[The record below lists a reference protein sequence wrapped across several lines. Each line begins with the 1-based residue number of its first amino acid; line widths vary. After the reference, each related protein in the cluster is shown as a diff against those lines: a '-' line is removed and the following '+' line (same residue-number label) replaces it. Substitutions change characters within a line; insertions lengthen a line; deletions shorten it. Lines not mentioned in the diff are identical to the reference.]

1 MIYAA
6 FTVWLFGIVFLGVGV
21 FRVWTSV
28 AKPLWV
34 NWALLP
40 GTLVSEM
47 AYILG
52 CLITGGE
59 IRKAR
64 LLESPGSSGGGD
76 SGPATEANQRL
87 KVAGPIVASLL
98 AVLACMG
105 AILLVRRL
113 LGAPVMDTFLGGGLL
128 GPAELPKALP
138 AGWDALWAQLEGH
151 LALLRRMCETLGR
164 LEWLA
169 WRVPLFVYLS
179 ICFSVRLAPVGRDL
193 RATLAAL
200 VAVAGVVAAV
210 GALSDRFTNLLADDL
225 WPLVTYIWALL
236 LTLLALS
243 LLARGVVSLVQILA
257 GKAGRGNQ

>member
-28 AKPLWV
+28 ARPLWV

-87 KVAGPIVASLL
+87 KVLGPIVASLL

-105 AILLVRRL
+105 AILLVHRL
-113 LGAPVMDTFLGGGLL
+113 LGRPVIQAFILGDGWAGGVS
-128 GPAELPKALP
+128 ELPKALP
-138 AGWDALWAQLEGH
+138 AGWDALWAQLDRH
-151 LALLRRMCETLGR
+151 VALLRRMFETLGR

-225 WPLVTYIWALL
+225 WPLLTYVWALL
-236 LTLLALS
+236 LALLVLS
-243 LLARGVVSLVQILA
+243 GLIRGLVSLVQVLA
-257 GKAGRGNQ
+257 GKGSRA

>member
-64 LLESPGSSGGGD
+64 LLESPGSAGGD

-87 KVAGPIVASLL
+87 KVLGPIVASLL

-105 AILLVRRL
+105 AILLVHRL
-113 LGAPVMDTFLGGGLL
+113 LGEPVIRTFISGGVW
-128 GPAELPKALP
+128 GPASALPRELPAS
-138 AGWDALWAQLEGH
+138 WDALWAQLDRH
-151 LALLRRMCETLGR
+151 LDLLRRMCETLGR
-164 LEWLA
+164 LDWLA
-169 WRVPLFVYLS
+169 WQVPLFVYLS
-179 ICFSVRLAPVGRDL
+179 MCFSVRLAPVGRDL

-200 VAVAGVVAAV
+200 VAVAVVIAVV
-210 GALSDRFTNLLADDL
+210 GALSDRFTNLLQDL

-243 LLARGVVSLVQILA
+243 LVIRGMVSLVQILA
-257 GKAGRGNQ
+257 GKGGSK